1 MMSLPKRLSATIG
14 ALALLAGCAPSRPSD
29 PRMVAEWMHSLYG
42 AVRVERL
49 SPPVA
54 SRLFAYST
62 VGLYSGMA
70 AANPALPSLAGRL
83 NGLTSLPRG
92 DASES
97 FDETLTAVAAEQLI
111 L

>member
-1 MMSLPKRLSATIG
+1 MSRLRIRHGSLA
-14 ALALLAGCAPSRPSD
+14 ALALVAAGCARPRPAD

-54 SRLFAYST
+54 SRLFAYAT

-70 AANPALPSLAGRL
+70 GANRALPPLSGKL
-83 NGLTSLPRG
+83 NGLAPLPRG
-92 DASES
+92 DSTQTY
-97 FDETLTAVAAEQLI
+97 DETLTAVAAERQI